1 MSVRGTESGPGLK
14 RILFATDFS
23 PRSDRAGRRAALL
36 ARQMGASIAI
46 VHVVDDDRP
55 PRLVQRA
62 RAEALELLEE
72 MRRTFT
78 ETDGIECDV
87 TVALGEA
94 FAGTLSAASETGADV
109 ILIGPHRRRILK
121 DVFTGTTAERT
132 VRGARRPVLMANG
145 TPAGPYRNVLVATD
159 LSDCSSAA
167 LHLCDRWRLGE
178 TAAVSLVHVF
188 DAPARGVMQRAS
200 VTQDAIAD
208 YVSEETERAESELR
222 AFLARHAFSA
232 DRILLRP
239 AGGPTAAEILKAAE
253 ECDAQLIVVGTHG
266 RTGIAKALLGS
277 VTEYLLR
284 TAECDILAVPTEAD

>member
-1 MSVRGTESGPGLK
+1 MSVTGADAGRGLK

-36 ARQMGASIAI
+36 ARQMGAGIVI

-62 RAEALELLEE
+62 RAEALDLLEE
-72 MRRTFT
+72 MRRTFA
-78 ETDGIECDV
+78 ETDGIDCDV

-94 FAGTLSAASETGADV
+94 FAGTLAAASDTGADV
-109 ILIGPHRRRILK
+109 IVIGPHRRRILK
-121 DVFTGTTAERT
+121 DVFIGTTAERT
-132 VRGARRPVLMANG
+132 VRGAGRPVLMANG

-167 LHLCDRWRLGE
+167 LRLCDRWGLGE
-178 TAAVSLVHVF
+178 TASVSLVHVF
-188 DAPARGVMQRAS
+188 DAPARGLMRSAS

-222 AFLARHAFSA
+222 AFLARHAFGA

-239 AGGPTAAEILKAAE
+239 AAGPVAAEILKAAG
-253 ECDAQLIVVGTHG
+253 ECDAHLIVVGTHG

-284 TAECDILAVPTEAD
+284 TAECDVLAVPSEDG